1 MISTNILLGAIAGAA
16 LFLGLPVARWRG
28 ASERWRG
35 MLALVSAGVLLFL
48 IIEVGYGAMRAVE
61 VSAKAGE
68 IRDATQLGLVFFIG
82 FSTGLIGLSWLEEW
96 RDKRRESGTN
106 PLEVATVIA
115 IGLGLYNFAEGLAI
129 GHLFAGDAVRLGTI
143 LVIGLVLHN
152 ATEGLSIAGPLVGL
166 QVSWSRLL
174 WLGMIGAVPT
184 ALGAVLGVWISPLLE
199 LFFLSV
205 ATGSLIY
212 VTRELF
218 RIRFKTLG
226 AVGAMTAV
234 AAGVFIGFG
243 SEVVVQIGQSR
254 ATMQVTAPSRR

>member
-1 MISTNILLGAIAGAA
+1 MISANILLGAIAAVS

-28 ASERWRG
+28 ASERSRG

-48 IIEVGYGAMRAVE
+48 IIEVGYGAMRAVQ

-96 RDKRRESGTN
+96 RDKRRQSGTN

-129 GHLFAGDAVRLGTI
+129 GHLFAGDAVRLGTL
-143 LVIGLVLHN
+143 LVIGLALHN

-166 QVSWSRLL
+166 DVSWGRLL
-174 WLGMIGAVPT
+174 SLGLISGVPT
-184 ALGAVLGVWISPLLE
+184 ALGAILSLWVSPLIE

-226 AVGAMTAV
+226 AIGAMTAV
-234 AAGVFIGFG
+234 AAGFFIGFG
-243 SEVVVQIGQSR
+243 TELVVQLGQSR
-254 ATMQVTAPSRR
+254 AITHVTMSNSR

>member
-1 MISTNILLGAIAGAA
+1 MISTNILGAIAAVS

-28 ASERWRG
+28 ASERSRG

-96 RDKRRESGTN
+96 RDKRRQSGTN
-106 PLEVATVIA
+106 PMEVATVIA
-115 IGLGLYNFAEGLAI
+115 IGLGLYNFAEGLAL
-129 GHLFAGDAVRLGTI
+129 GHLFAGDVVRIGTM
-143 LVIGLVLHN
+143 LLIGLALHN

-166 QVSWSRLL
+166 NVSWTRLL
-174 WLGMIGAVPT
+174 SLGIIGGVPSL
-184 ALGAVLGVWISPLLE
+184 LGAALGVWVSPLIE

-226 AVGAMTAV
+226 AIGAMTAV

-243 SEVVVQIGQSR
+243 TELLVQIAQSR
-254 ATMQVTAPSRR
+254 ATMEITSSSRR